1 MAMNVELPWKVID
14 KYFRDNP
21 YALVSHHLDS
31 FNDFYGTGLS
41 TILMERNPIRIL
53 KKQDEKSG
61 EFMLKCELYL
71 GGKEGNKIY
80 YGKPIIYD
88 DQHVHYMYPNEA
100 RLRNMTYG
108 FSIHYDVDVEFTI
121 ITDAGETINHEITLE
136 QIYLGKF
143 PIMLQSNLC
152 LLSGLNSDIRATA
165 GECKSDP
172 GGYFIIDGKEKVIV
186 CQEKFADN
194 MLYIRDKVDD
204 IYSCSA
210 EVKSR
215 SEDASKPVRTTS
227 VKMVAPTSLYSNNQI
242 VVIIPNVKKPIPLF
256 IVMRALGVLSDKK
269 IIERCLLDLKK
280 YDSYMELFIPSIHD
294 AHRIYS
300 QKNALNYIKEFTK
313 EKTVVK
319 VLDILSSLFL
329 PHVGELDFEQKSYYL
344 GFMVMKMLKVST
356 KEEKPT
362 DRDNF
367 KYKRIELTG
376 TLLYDLFKEYY
387 TILQQN
393 VYKKID
399 KEYYY
404 HKGQYQDGKFINLI
418 QHNWQEFFKDRDVE
432 TGFKKAFKGNW
443 GSQEHTK
450 KAGVVQDLN
459 RLSFNAAL
467 SHRRKLN
474 LPLDASAKVVGPRLL
489 HGSQWGYI
497 DPVDTPDG
505 GNVGLHKHL
514 AISTKITTSTSS
526 APIIKWLRLHG
537 NIKFLNE
544 STASYISKNTK
555 IFVNGSWIGIT
566 VNPVE
571 LRDKFK
577 FYRRISCI
585 PVYISISWAIDENI
599 IYIYSDAGRLSRP
612 IFYIN
617 ENRKL
622 SIKQHDIEKRI
633 MDNDF
638 TWNNLISGFS
648 TKKVDYHDKNSFYEK
663 NVLYEGV
670 SDENLIK
677 NQAVIDYMDVSEE
690 STALISVDEK
700 DYSKNLCTHQE
711 IHPSL
716 ILGVMGQQIIYPAN
730 NQLPRDLFSCGQSK
744 QGVSLYATNY
754 DVRIDKMGVILN
766 YGQIPLVKSRYLE
779 YINQERN
786 PYGEN
791 VIVAIGVY
799 GGYNV
804 EDSILFNKGSIE
816 RGMFRTTY
824 FNSYESREESTKVA
838 GSLVDSKFCNIE
850 QQMKVVGLKPGYDYS
865 QLDEY
870 GIIKENT
877 PLNEKMIVIGKTTM
891 DMADPT
897 VSIDASTGVKKGQLG
912 FVDKTFITEGE
923 EGFRLAKVRIRDE
936 RIPSI
941 GDKFCSR
948 CGQKGTIGLIIP
960 EENMPFTA
968 DGLKPDIIVNP
979 HAFPSRM
986 TIGQFVEC
994 LGGKAACGIGAFGDT
1009 TAFVNKGSK
1018 HELFG
1023 ELLTNVGYN
1032 KTGNQILYNGETGQQ
1047 IRTEIFVGPTYYMR
1061 LKHMVKDKINYRARG
1076 PRTVLTRQ
1084 TVQGRANDGGLR
1096 VGEMERDALIAHGI
1110 SGFLNESMLIRGD
1123 EYYIAVCNK
1132 SGMLAIFNES
1142 RNLFLSP
1149 YIDGP
1154 IRFVNQIPPFK
1165 AGEIEDISKYGREF
1179 SVLRVPYAF
1188 KLLIQELGTMNIAL
1202 RLITEDNID
1211 QLTSMSYSDNARK
1224 LLYQSTTLDNK
1235 AMFQMI
1241 ERDIVKQQ
1249 TDDIYRRK
1257 QPKAKDDTPEATP
1270 DNPWFQS
1277 TPQYNPN
1284 QSIFTNEIIFNI
1296 GDAVTLTNDIVDG
1309 RIWRIVT
1316 DMDAD
1321 NNYGIETDNEINQVP
1336 PPPYQPDYNMQSN
1349 IILGKINKMYLV
1361 QFVPPSPDYAPPSPN
1376 DTEQTSKII
1385 SSAWRYVGG
1394 FDDYYESR
1402 INDATGRPTEK
1413 WWLEDNNFKSPDK
1426 FPTGWDSEE
1435 LVRNNISPQDMIG
1448 QLDLLRDKP
1457 NNWQLAI
1464 DILKNS
1470 PPYVPTSPAYNPNSP
1485 TYAPTSPPYA
1495 PTSPNYNPN
1504 SPTYDP
1510 TSPPYVPTSPPYNP
1524 TSPPY
1529 NPNSPTG
1536 SPLPSVSPQYL
1547 PKSPGDSSPPQLT
1560 LGEPALKGNE
1570 ILQTVKQ
1577 QQEATTAPIEIKITT
1592 DKGNTSDKVT
1602 DLVKDAK
1609 TEDKI
1614 SILKDVDTNEDEEDG
1629 DGDDSSNQGSKG
1641 GKKSITIN

>member
-1 MAMNVELPWKVID
+1 MTTNVELPWDIID

-21 YALVSHHLDS
+21 YSLVDHHLDS
-31 FNDFYGTGLS
+31 FNNFYKTGLR
-41 TILMERNPIRIL
+41 TILLEKNPIKIL
-53 KKQDEKSG
+53 KNQNEKTN
-61 EFMLKCELYL
+61 EFMLQCDLFL
-71 GGKEGNKIY
+71 GGKKGDKIY
-80 YGKPIIYD
+80 FGKPIIYD
-88 DQHVHYMYPNEA
+88 DQNIHYMYPNEA

-108 FSIHYDVDVEFTI
+108 FSIHYDVDVEFKI
-121 ITDAGETINHEITLE
+121 INDVGEIINQEITLE

-152 LLSGLNSDIRATA
+152 VLAGLNSEIRSIA

-172 GGYFIIDGKEKVIV
+172 GGYFIIDGKEKVII

-204 IYSCSA
+204 IYSYSA

-227 VKMVAPTSLYSNNQI
+227 VKIIAPTSLYTNNQI

-269 IIERCLLDLKK
+269 IIERCILDLNK
-280 YDSYMELFIPSIHD
+280 YESYMELFIPSIHD

-300 QKNALNYIKEFTK
+300 QRNALNYIKEFTK
-313 EKTVVK
+313 EKTVFK
-319 VLDILSSLFL
+319 VLDILSNLFL
-329 PHVGELDFEQKSYYL
+329 PHIGELDFEQKSYYL

-356 KEEKPT
+356 KEENPT

-367 KYKRIELTG
+367 KYKRIEVTG

-418 QHNWQEFFKDRDVE
+418 QNNWHEFFKDRDVE

-443 GSQEHTK
+443 GAQEHTK
-450 KAGVVQDLN
+450 KEGIVQDLN
-459 RLSFNAAL
+459 RLSFNSAL
-467 SHRRKLN
+467 SQRRKLN

-514 AISTKITTSTSS
+514 AISTKITTSTSI
-526 APIIKWLRLHG
+526 APIIKWLRLHA
-537 NIKFLNE
+537 NIKFLTE
-544 STASYISKNTK
+544 TSELYISKNTK
-555 IFVNGSWIGIT
+555 IIVNGVWVGI
-566 VNPVE
+566 VFDPVKLIE
-571 LRDKFK
+571 LFK
-577 FYRRISCI
+577 FHRRIACI

-599 IYIYSDAGRLSRP
+599 IYIYSDAGRLIRP

-617 ENRKL
+617 KNRIL
-622 SIKQHDIEKRI
+622 SIKQNNIEQRI
-633 MDNDF
+633 IDNDF
-638 TWNNLISGFS
+638 TWNNLIYGF
-648 TKKVDYHDKNSFYEK
+648 TNKNLDIYDNNTFYEVDVLYK
-663 NVLYEGV
+663 NVSNEI
-670 SDENLIK
+670 LIN
-677 NQAVIDYMDVSEE
+677 NQAVIDYIDVSEE
-690 STALISVDEK
+690 STSLITVEEK
-700 DYSKNLCTHQE
+700 DYTNNFYTHQE

-744 QGVSLYATNY
+744 QAVSLYASNF
-754 DVRIDKMGVILN
+754 DVRIDKMSVILN

-779 YINQERN
+779 YINQEKN

-791 VIVAIGVY
+791 LIVAIGVY

-804 EDSILFNKGSIE
+804 EDSILFNKGSID

-824 FNSYESREESTKVA
+824 FNSYESREESTKVSS
-838 GSLVDSKFCNIE
+838 SLIDSKFCNIE
-850 QQMKVVGLKPGYDYS
+850 QQINVVGLKPGYDYS
-865 QLDEY
+865 YLDEH

-877 PLNEKMIVIGKTTM
+877 PLNEKVVVIGKTTT
-891 DMADPT
+891 DINDPT
-897 VSIDASTGVKKGQLG
+897 HSIDASTSVKKGQLG

-948 CGQKGTIGLIIP
+948 CGQKGTVGLIIP
-960 EENMPFTA
+960 EESMPFTS

-986 TIGQFVEC
+986 TIGQFVES
-994 LGGKAACGIGAFGDT
+994 LSGKAACAIGAFGDT

-1018 HELFG
+1018 HDLFG
-1023 ELLTNVGYN
+1023 KLLTQVGYN
-1032 KTGNQILYNGETGQQ
+1032 KSGNQILYNGQTGEQ
-1047 IRTEIFVGPTYYMR
+1047 INTEIYIGPTYYMR

-1096 VGEMERDALIAHGI
+1096 VGEMERDSLIAHGI

-1149 YIDGP
+1149 HIDGP

-1165 AGEIEDISKYGREF
+1165 CGEIEDISKYGREF
-1179 SVLRVPYAF
+1179 SILRVPYAF

-1202 RLITEDNID
+1202 RLITQDNID
-1211 QLTSMSYSDNARK
+1211 QLTTMSYSDNASK
-1224 LLYQSTTLDNK
+1224 LLFQSNTEERS
-1235 AMFQMI
+1235 MFKMI

-1249 TDDIYRRK
+1249 INEKEEVKDTSPDDLL
-1257 QPKAKDDTPEATP
+1257 
-1270 DNPWFQS
+1270 NV
-1277 TPQYNPN
+1277 YNPEKPTL
-1284 QSIFTNEIIFNI
+1284 SNEII
-1296 GDAVTLTNDIVDG
+1296 
-1309 RIWRIVT
+1309 
-1316 DMDAD
+1316 
-1321 NNYGIETDNEINQVP
+1321 
-1336 PPPYQPDYNMQSN
+1336 YQTSN
-1349 IILGKINKMYLV
+1349 VSNTQQL
-1361 QFVPPSPDYAPPSPN
+1361 SPNYAPDSPPLDDSPPFDTRQLSPN
-1376 DTEQTSKII
+1376 YAPDSPPLDDSPPFDTRQLSPNYAPD
-1385 SSAWRYVGG
+1385 SPP
-1394 FDDYYESR
+1394 FDTR
-1402 INDATGRPTEK
+1402 Q
-1413 WWLEDNNFKSPDK
+1413 LSPNYA
-1426 FPTGWDSEE
+1426 PDS
-1435 LVRNNISPQDMIG
+1435 PP
-1448 QLDLLRDKP
+1448 LDD
-1457 NNWQLAI
+1457 
-1464 DILKNS
+1464 S
-1470 PPYVPTSPAYNPNSP
+1470 PPYVLLDNTSNIQQNNPVES
-1485 TYAPTSPPYA
+1485 TTKI
-1495 PTSPNYNPN
+1495 
-1504 SPTYDP
+1504 
-1510 TSPPYVPTSPPYNP
+1510 VE
-1524 TSPPY
+1524 
-1529 NPNSPTG
+1529 
-1536 SPLPSVSPQYL
+1536 V
-1547 PKSPGDSSPPQLT
+1547 K
-1560 LGEPALKGNE
+1560 EPEPELKE
-1570 ILQTVKQ
+1570 PEPELKEPEPELKEPEVK
-1577 QQEATTAPIEIKITT
+1577 EPELEIKEPELELKEPESEKSLLKDIDDNNTPET
-1592 DKGNTSDKVT
+1592 ETNTTSDN
-1602 DLVKDAK
+1602 
-1609 TEDKI
+1609 EDKKTI
-1614 SILKDVDTNEDEEDG
+1614 SIKLN
-1629 DGDDSSNQGSKG
+1629 N
-1641 GKKSITIN
+1641 I